1 VGPQPDGGPPAAYR
15 RFRASLDRFA
25 KARTRRGYTAALP
38 FRREECRIGSFLPRA
53 VLLGVFLL
61 PTAARAD
68 GPAVAPTA
76 PPKVTLDQLLKLPDT
91 VEYTSELKGGATP
104 DEWRKRFREA
114 RADLEHARAALEQSL
129 AEMHESG
136 DSGAW
141 KVAPPGLGNV
151 TNNSTSG
158 EDAAPSNYQLSME
171 IKRQRGEVRRAEQ
184 ALSDLEV
191 EANLAGVPDDWR
203 R

>member
-1 VGPQPDGGPPAAYR
+1 
-15 RFRASLDRFA
+15 
-25 KARTRRGYTAALP
+25 
-38 FRREECRIGSFLPRA
+38 
-53 VLLGVFLL
+53 
-61 PTAARAD
+61 
-68 GPAVAPTA
+68 
-76 PPKVTLDQLLKLPDT
+76 
-91 VEYTSELKGGATP
+91 
-104 DEWRKRFREA
+104 
-114 RADLEHARAALEQSL
+114 
-129 AEMHESG
+129 
-136 DSGAW
+136 
-141 KVAPPGLGNV
+141 VAPPGLGNV